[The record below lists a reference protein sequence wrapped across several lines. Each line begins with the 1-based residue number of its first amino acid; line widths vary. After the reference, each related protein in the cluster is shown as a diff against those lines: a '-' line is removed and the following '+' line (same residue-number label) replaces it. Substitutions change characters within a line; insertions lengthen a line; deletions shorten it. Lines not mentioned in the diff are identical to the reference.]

1 MCAVDLRSLGLSLPI
16 AWLRR
21 NRTARR
27 YGDSRE
33 TIATLRRP
41 QGEPQGR
48 RRIRY
53 GVILMIRALG
63 TSVLLAVIMLTTAT
77 PSLQKDW
84 GDDGWDDDWDDWD
97 DDWDDWRF

>member
-1 MCAVDLRSLGLSLPI
+1 
-16 AWLRR
+16 
-21 NRTARR
+21 
-27 YGDSRE
+27 
-33 TIATLRRP
+33 
-41 QGEPQGR
+41 
-48 RRIRY
+48 
-53 GVILMIRALG
+53 MIRALG